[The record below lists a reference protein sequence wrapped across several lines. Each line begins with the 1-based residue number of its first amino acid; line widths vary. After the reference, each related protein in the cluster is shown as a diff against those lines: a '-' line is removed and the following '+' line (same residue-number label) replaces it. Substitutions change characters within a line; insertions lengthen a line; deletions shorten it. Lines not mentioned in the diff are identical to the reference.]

1 MLSKYCITAVITFS
15 GGLYHLVLIGKKIT
29 TINMPMSQK
38 NNILDNLG
46 NSKYHVVKPDNA
58 SQIQKHI
65 KSGLISNNI
74 GKKELPLSAG
84 AAL

>member
-1 MLSKYCITAVITFS
+1 
-15 GGLYHLVLIGKKIT
+15 
-29 TINMPMSQK
+29 MPMSQK